1 MSAAPC
7 LLSIA
12 SDKSRLMPMRM
23 MHLGLT
29 WLVLLLFIQVYY
41 LHIKKFIFAQ
51 APLWAH
57 VFGLTHRYPVT
68 VAAGV
73 LQFSV
78 IVCTHV
84 LLCTSLCGYLEIKP
98 LNSLSLSL
106 ISGMWCVVIG
116 VGCVTVA
123 TLLCQLGMVLG
134 VTFFSA
140 VVPVSAAGWW
150 RIARAGW
157 MRHHQHNMA
166 ILPLSM
172 ALLMVLLQLTAE
184 EIIFRVIMLQLFS
197 EAGSVMAIFIST
209 TFFMYM
215 QIFHMPSRASA
226 MFPVLGAL
234 VLGCVNA
241 VLYELTHSV
250 TALIIIHMSY
260 FIVAVLI

>member
-1 MSAAPC
+1 
-7 LLSIA
+7 
-12 SDKSRLMPMRM
+12 MPMRV

-29 WLVLLLFIQVYY
+29 WLVLLIVIQVYY

-51 APLWAH
+51 APPWAR

-68 VAAGV
+68 AAAGV
-73 LQFSV
+73 LQFIV
-78 IVCTHV
+78 IACTHM
-84 LLCTSLCGYLEIKP
+84 LLSASLCRYLGINP
-98 LNSLSLSL
+98 LSSLSLSL

-116 VGCVTVA
+116 IGCVTVT
-123 TLLCQLGMVLG
+123 TLLCQLGMLLAS
-134 VTFFSA
+134 TFFSA
-140 VVPVSAAGWW
+140 AVPVNAAEWW

-166 ILPLSM
+166 ILPRSI
-172 ALLMVLLQLTAE
+172 ALLMVCLQLTAE

-197 EAGSVMAIFIST
+197 EAGSVIAIILST

-215 QIFHMPSRASA
+215 QIFHMPSFASA